1 MQKNSFNLQTMPLTW
16 LILGANVIIFL
27 LQGSATQF
35 YLETHMALWSLGAP
49 EAYYSNGGN
58 YPSFQIWQLLT
69 YGFLH
74 GSTTHLF
81 FNMFALYM
89 FGLPLEQYWGRKR
102 FATYY
107 FTCLIGAG
115 LIKLGVTWARAPPVL
130 TLGASGAVFGLLL
143 AYGAMWPRN
152 RIMLLI
158 PPVPIQARWF
168 VIIYGALQLFLGF
181 SSSASNVA
189 YFAHLGGMLFGAILL
204 WHWGWR
210 PFRR

>member
-1 MQKNSFNLQTMPLTW
+1 MQKTSFNLQTMPLTW

-27 LQGSATQF
+27 LQSTEAQTQ
-35 YLETHMALWSLGAP
+35 LLTHMALWSMAAP
-49 EAYYSNGGN
+49 EVYYSNNIN
-58 YPSFQIWQLLT
+58 YPTFQVWQLLT

-115 LIKLGVTWARAPPVL
+115 LIQLWVTWANAPPAS
-130 TLGASGAVFGLLL
+130 TIGASGAIFGLLL

-152 RIMLLI
+152 RIMLII
-158 PPVPIQARWF
+158 PPIPIQARWF
-168 VIIYGALQLFLGF
+168 VILYGALQLFLGF
-181 SSSASNVA
+181 TSSGSNVA
-189 YFAHLGGMLFGAILL
+189 YFAHLGGMLFGAIML

-210 PFRR
+210 PFRK

>member
-1 MQKNSFNLQTMPLTW
+1 MPLTW

-27 LQGSATQF
+27 LQSTEAQTQ
-35 YLETHMALWSLGAP
+35 LLTHMALWSMAAP
-49 EAYYSNGGN
+49 EVYYSNNIN
-58 YPSFQIWQLLT
+58 YPTFQVWQLLT

-115 LIKLGVTWARAPPVL
+115 LIQLWVTWANAPPVP
-130 TLGASGAVFGLLL
+130 TVGASGAIFGLLL

-152 RIMLLI
+152 RIMLII
-158 PPVPIQARWF
+158 PPIPIQARWF
-168 VIIYGALQLFLGF
+168 VILYGALQLYLGF
-181 SSSASNVA
+181 TSSGSNVA
-189 YFAHLGGMLFGAILL
+189 YFAHLGGMLFGAIML

-210 PFRR
+210 PFRK

>member
-1 MQKNSFNLQTMPLTW
+1 MPLTW
-16 LILGANVIIFL
+16 LLIAASVIIYL
-27 LQGSATQF
+27 LQRTGAGMELL
-35 YLETHMALWSLGAP
+35 YWLGLWSAGTP
-49 EAYYSNGGN
+49 EAYIAAN
-58 YPSFQIWQLLT
+58 YPQFQPWQIVT

-89 FGLPLEQYWGRKR
+89 FGLPLEQYWGKKR
-102 FATYY
+102 FSTYY

-115 LIKLGVTWARAPPVL
+115 LIQLLVTWGSSPPAP
-130 TLGASGAVFGLLL
+130 TIGASGAVFGLLL
-143 AYGAMWPRN
+143 AFGAMWPRQ

-158 PPVPIQARWF
+158 PPIPIQARWF
-168 VIIYGALQLFLGF
+168 VIIYGGLQFFLGVYNP
-181 SSSASNVA
+181 SSNVA

-204 WHWGWR
+204 WQWGWR

>member
-1 MQKNSFNLQTMPLTW
+1 MRKSSFDLQTMPLIW
-16 LILGANVIIFL
+16 LILGANVIIYVLQSTGAQFQL
-27 LQGSATQF
+27 L
-35 YLETHMALWSLGAP
+35 THMALWSTGAS
-49 EAYYSNGGN
+49 EAYYSGGGH

-102 FATYY
+102 FGSYY

-115 LIKLGVTWARAPPVL
+115 AIQLLVTFGSMPPVP

-143 AYGAMWPRN
+143 AYGAMWPHN
-152 RIMLLI
+152 RIMLLFPPI
-158 PPVPIQARWF
+158 PMEARWF
-168 VIIYGALQLFLGF
+168 VIIYGGLELFLGVV
-181 SSSASNVA
+181 SSGSKVA
-189 YFAHLGGMLFGAILL
+189 HFAHLGGMLFGAILL
-204 WHWGWR
+204 WKWGWR
-210 PFRR
+210 PFRK